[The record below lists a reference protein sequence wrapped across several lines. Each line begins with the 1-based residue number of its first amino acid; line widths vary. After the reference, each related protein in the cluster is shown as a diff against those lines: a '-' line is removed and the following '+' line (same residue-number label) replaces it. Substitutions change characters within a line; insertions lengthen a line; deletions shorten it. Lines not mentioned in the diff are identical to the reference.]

1 MYTNGTSFQNADN
14 IIKRRDR
21 YPENIVRFDK
31 R

>member
-14 IIKRRDR
+14 TIRRIDR
-21 YPENIVRFDK
+21 YPENIVPVDK